1 METKLINIG
10 NSKGI
15 LIPAKILKL
24 LGLKDKV
31 QIAIEDNKMIIE
43 PIGGEARADWA
54 EHFALADSLN
64 DNTELIPDVFEDED
78 FDDWTW

>member
-24 LGLKDKV
+24 LGFKDKV

-43 PIGGEARADWA
+43 SLSTEPRADWL
-54 EHFALADSLN
+54 ERFAQADSLN
-64 DNTELIPDVFEDED
+64 SDSELVPDVFEDEG
-78 FDDWTW
+78 FDDWKW

>member
-1 METKLINIG
+1 MESKLINIG

-15 LIPAKILKL
+15 LIPAKILRL

-31 QIAIEDNKMIIE
+31 QIAIEDNKLIITPTGE
-43 PIGGEARADWA
+43 EARADWA
-54 EHFALADSLN
+54 ERFARADSLN
-64 DNTELIPDVFEDED
+64 ESTELIPDVFEDED

>member
-24 LGLKDKV
+24 LGFEDKV
-31 QIAIEDNKMIIE
+31 RIAIEDNKMIIE
-43 PIGGEARADWA
+43 PIGEEARAD
-54 EHFALADSLN
+54 SLSESIE
-64 DNTELIPDVFEDED
+64 TIPDDFEDED
-78 FDDWTW
+78 FDDRTW

>member
-1 METKLINIG
+1 MEVKLINIG

-31 QIAIEDNKMIIE
+31 RIEIKDDKMIIE
-43 PIGGEARADWA
+43 SAQGTPRADWVDRFKKSNSSKNHA
-54 EHFALADSLN
+54 
-64 DNTELIPDVFEDED
+64 ELIPDVFEDED
-78 FDDWTW
+78 FEDWSW